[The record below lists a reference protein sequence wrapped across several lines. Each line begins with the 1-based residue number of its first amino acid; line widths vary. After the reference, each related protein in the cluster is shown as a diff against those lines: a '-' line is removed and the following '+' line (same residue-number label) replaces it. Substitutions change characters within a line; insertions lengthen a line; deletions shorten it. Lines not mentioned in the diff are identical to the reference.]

1 MPISLAELQTP
12 LSKASIRAVLESLLT
27 CMEFPVTAWQAESN
41 ARAFLELAA
50 ALGAELS
57 KPIAAL
63 AKMGLLDTAEVE
75 YLDALLKSHYDEE
88 RQAAAPA
95 TFNVSLVNAGAVTY
109 TPSVSQIVLRSSTG
123 RTFSNTAGAT
133 LTAGTTQI
141 VPFLAEVSG
150 SAGNIPAQTLE
161 LVTPFAGVSAIF
173 AGLFLTAGADQ
184 ESDANARE
192 RARTKWATLRTEKI
206 KAGILNLVRTAV
218 PAMHGVSID
227 DENPRGPGT
236 LDVYLAADT
245 ATAGVSDVAAVQTA
259 LDGALF
265 GTGSVVQAGLAI
277 AAPTIAYNLAATIYT
292 SGVNETDT
300 LNRLVEA
307 WRAFLLTVPVGGFD
321 LSPGPANII
330 QREQI
335 TTHLAANVPGIVS
348 ITITSSSTDTVVSAH
363 TKVLEGTMAFTLV
376 PITQG

>member
-57 KPIAAL
+57 KPVAAL
-63 AKMGLLDTAEVE
+63 AKMGLLESAEVE

-88 RQAAAPA
+88 RQAAVPA
-95 TFNVSLVNAGAVTY
+95 SFEVSLVNAGAVTY
-109 TPSVSQIVLRSSTG
+109 TPSASQIVVRSSTG
-123 RTFSNTAGAT
+123 RTFSNTVGAT

-150 SAGNIPAQTLE
+150 SAGNIPSQTLE
-161 LVTPFAGVSAIF
+161 LVTPFAGVTAVF
-173 AGLFLTAGADQ
+173 GGVFLTAGADQ

-206 KAGILNLVRTAV
+206 SAGILNLVRTAV

-245 ATAGVSDVAAVQTA
+245 ATAGVSDVATVQTA

-265 GTGSVVQAGLAI
+265 GTGTSVQAGLAI
-277 AAPTIAYNLAATIYT
+277 AAPIIAYNLAATVYT
-292 SGVNETDT
+292 RGVNEVDT
-300 LNRLVEA
+300 LNLLVAA
-307 WRAFLLTVPVGGFD
+307 WREFLLTVPVGGFD
-321 LSPGPANII
+321 LSPGPDNII
-330 QREQI
+330 QREQV
-335 TTHLAANVPGIVS
+335 TTYLAVNVPGVVS
-348 ITITSSSTDTVVSAH
+348 ITITSPSTDTTVPAH

-376 PITQG
+376 PVTEG

>member
-1 MPISLAELQTP
+1 MPISLSDLQTP

-27 CMEFPVTAWQAESN
+27 CMEFPVDAWQAESN

-63 AKMGLLDTAEVE
+63 AKMGLLETAEVE

-88 RQAAAPA
+88 RQPAVAA
-95 TFNVSLVNAGAVTY
+95 TFDVSLINSGAVTY
-109 TPSVSQIVLRSSTG
+109 TPSATQVILRSDTG
-123 RTFSNTAGAT
+123 RTFSMTTGAT

-141 VPFLAEVSG
+141 ETFLAEVPG
-150 SAGNIPAQTLE
+150 SAGNIRAQTLE
-161 LVTPFAGVSAIF
+161 LVTPFAGVTAVF
-173 AGLFLTAGADQ
+173 GGQFLTAGADA
-184 ESDANARE
+184 ESDPNARE

-206 KAGILNLVRTAV
+206 KAGIVNLVRTAV

-236 LDVYLAADT
+236 LDVYLSADT
-245 ATAGVSDVAAVQTA
+245 ATAGVADVAAVQTA
-259 LDGALF
+259 LNGALF
-265 GTGSVVQAGLAI
+265 GTGTSVQAGLAI

-292 SGVNETDT
+292 SGVNEVDT
-300 LNRLVEA
+300 LNLLVAA

-321 LSPGPANII
+321 LSPGPTNVI
-330 QREQI
+330 QREQV
-335 TTHLAANVPGIVS
+335 TTYLAANVPGIVS
-348 ITITSSSTDTVVSAH
+348 ITITNPSADITVAAH